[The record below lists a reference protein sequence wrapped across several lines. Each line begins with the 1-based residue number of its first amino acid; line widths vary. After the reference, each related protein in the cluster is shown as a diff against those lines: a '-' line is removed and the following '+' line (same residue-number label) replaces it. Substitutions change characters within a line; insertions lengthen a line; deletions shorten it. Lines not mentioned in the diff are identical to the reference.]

1 MFINEIHFDVLHLNS
16 LFNWEMHL
24 LLRQSWE
31 LIQEK
36 SWELIQIWI
45 RFELKNHSDSK
56 YNSQTLYQLNGS
68 LLVDRIKIFC
78 LHYMLPTSSAHQIYI
93 VNSEY

>member
-16 LFNWEMHL
+16 LFNWELYL

-31 LIQEK
+31 FE
-36 SWELIQIWI
+36 I

-56 YNSQTLYQLNGS
+56 FNSQMLYQLNGS
-68 LLVDRIKIFC
+68 LLVDHIKIFC